1 MLQQGYNKTKVMKL
15 SQNRR
20 SLKRPTI
27 RESLKVKQV
36 RTSQLAVTFIARIKS
51 NYRDIGIYC
60 RLTYNGQRLQFSTDT
75 VCKRKDFD
83 TKTLVIQGQPEQTA
97 LLTTIKANALKAYA
111 QLRTFGQPIDLEVIK
126 KLTLGDTLQT
136 EEKPNTLKAF
146 ALFLER
152 SEKEYRTGAIDLD
165 TYRQHERWAK
175 RVGEYFTAKYGKNCA
190 LFDIKPSD
198 AKDLQ
203 LDLKMESSHG
213 QNYSLKIVQ
222 FTKRILNFA
231 VENLWIE
238 RNPFMN
244 FKGNRKPGKIEYLTE
259 KELNTLST
267 TNKLDA
273 RLQRILTVFLFQ
285 CYTGLAWKDAEQLT
299 VADIGTHE
307 ETGVRFIMKD
317 RHKSGVPQIVP
328 LIPQAEKLLA
338 KWVNHPECK
347 AKGRLLPVPPN
358 ATMNN
363 YLKEI
368 ASIVG
373 ISKRLTTHMARR
385 TFITLFYEKGISL
398 KSVSVMAG
406 HTNTAMTER
415 HYLGINPGK
424 IIKEMQEVFPDMK
437 GINQN

>member
-1 MLQQGYNKTKVMKL
+1 MKISRKSHL
-15 SQNRR
+15 PKQ
-20 SLKRPTI
+20 PI
-27 RESLKVKQV
+27 VRESLKIKQV
-36 RTSQLAVTFIARIKS
+36 RVSQLAVTFIARFKP
-51 NYRDIGIYC
+51 NGRDIAIYC
-60 RLTYNGQRLQFSTDT
+60 RLTYNGQRLQFSTDIT
-75 VCKRKDFD
+75 CKRKDFD

-97 LLTTIKANALKAYA
+97 LLVTIKANALKAAA
-111 QLRTFGQPIDLEVIK
+111 QLRTFGQPIDLDVIK
-126 KLTLGDTLQT
+126 RLTLGDTLQT
-136 EEKPNTLKAF
+136 EEKPNLVKAF

-152 SEKEYRTGAIDLD
+152 SEKEYRTKAIDFD
-165 TYRQHERWAK
+165 TYKQHERWAK
-175 RVGEYFTAKYGKNCA
+175 RVGEFFIERYGKTCA
-190 LFDIKPSD
+190 LFDVKPAD
-198 AKDLQ
+198 AKELQ
-203 LDLKMESSHG
+203 LALKLESNHG

-222 FTKRILNFA
+222 FTKRIFNFA

-244 FKGNRKPGKIEYLTE
+244 FRGNRKPGKIEYLTE
-259 KELNTLST
+259 KELDILAT
-267 TNKLDA
+267 TNKLNP
-273 RLQRILTVFLFQ
+273 RLQRVLTVFLFQ

-299 VADIGTHE
+299 IADIGTHE

-338 KWVNHPECK
+338 KWANHPECK

-368 ASIVG
+368 AAIVG
-373 ISKRLTTHMARR
+373 IPKRLTTHMARR

-437 GINQN
+437 LLNQN